1 MVVPHRERRDEHAPQ
16 PHARA
21 FHRERAHTQTHLRR
35 EHTHS
40 LEYFVI
46 DLLQL
51 ARRSKME
58 DARDRKRRKH
68 HDDEDRDR
76 KRHHHHKKDRDK
88 GKKHKSDHHE
98 KRRSD
103 RERAEK
109 QPPTHSDIDPISE
122 DDYFK
127 RSAEFRDW
135 LREDRGRYFED
146 LTSEDARKQFK
157 KFVSKWNAGEL
168 RSTIYKQNGTEQTA
182 SSRTKHVWGFASK
195 LSDADQ
201 YAIDRAIGN
210 VARGNEGS

>member
-1 MVVPHRERRDEHAPQ
+1 
-16 PHARA
+16 
-21 FHRERAHTQTHLRR
+21 
-35 EHTHS
+35 
-40 LEYFVI
+40 
-46 DLLQL
+46 
-51 ARRSKME
+51 ME

-88 GKKHKSDHHE
+88 DKKHKSDHHE

-157 KFVSKWNAGEL
+157 KFVSKWNAGECAAP
-168 RSTIYKQNGTEQTA
+168 ST
-182 SSRTKHVWGFASK
+182 SRME
-195 LSDADQ
+195 LSRQ
-201 YAIDRAIGN
+201 LL
-210 VARGNEGS
+210 VAPSMFGVLLPS